1 VPRPRIR
8 LLSAIAVAGAA
19 LLALAIAPAGG
30 LAKRGHVPRALLVG
44 SWHGH
49 KGQFKT
55 IQAAVNAARSGD
67 WVLVGPGDYH
77 ERADFKSSGR
87 PSADD
92 AGGGVY
98 ITKPGL
104 HLRGMNRNRVVVDGT
119 KRSSKKCSSAA
130 SDQTVGPLHKGERLG
145 RNGVEVWKANGVY
158 VENLT
163 VCNFLGSGAG
173 NEIWWNGGDGSG
185 KVGLGSYWGN
195 YITGTTTYIGKQDSK
210 IAQYAIFVSNSRGPG
225 VIDHSYGSNMAD
237 SNYYVGACPDC
248 SATIN
253 HAHSENGALGFS
265 GTNAG
270 GHLVLKNSEWD
281 KNRAGIVPNSLN
293 NDDAPPPQD
302 GRCPHSTTK
311 SCTVIENNHIHDNN
325 NPNTPG
331 AGVAASGPVG
341 VGIELVGA
349 SYNTVRSNKIDHNGA
364 WGIVIH
370 EYPDTETPP
379 ASGISHCQGGT
390 QLPGGVCNF
399 PAIGNI
405 VHDNRFSANGG
416 FGQPTNGDIGDEPAA
431 ANPHNCF
438 FGNTDPA
445 GLSSDPP
452 NIQTVDGP
460 PCTGPGPGDEPG
472 LGAALICASSLN
484 PTGSCSGYPGY
495 TGVKLLPLKRQPTM
509 PNPCA
514 GVPANAWCPKHK

>member
-1 VPRPRIR
+1 
-8 LLSAIAVAGAA
+8 
-19 LLALAIAPAGG
+19 
-30 LAKRGHVPRALLVG
+30 
-44 SWHGH
+44 
-49 KGQFKT
+49 
-55 IQAAVNAARSGD
+55 
-67 WVLVGPGDYH
+67 
-77 ERADFKSSGR
+77 
-87 PSADD
+87 
-92 AGGGVY
+92 
-98 ITKPGL
+98 
-104 HLRGMNRNRVVVDGT
+104 M
-119 KRSSKKCSSAA
+119 
-130 SDQTVGPLHKGERLG
+130 
-145 RNGVEVWKANGVY
+145 
-158 VENLT
+158 LT
-163 VCNFLGSGAG
+163 
-173 NEIWWNGGDGSG
+173 
-185 KVGLGSYWGN
+185 
-195 YITGTTTYIGKQDSK
+195 K
-210 IAQYAIFVSNSRGPG
+210 IAQYAILVSNSRGPG

-311 SCTVIENNHIHDNN
+311 SCTVIENNHIHDN
-325 NPNTPG
+325 
-331 AGVAASGPVG
+331 
-341 VGIELVGA
+341 
-349 SYNTVRSNKIDHNGA
+349 
-364 WGIVIH
+364 
-370 EYPDTETPP
+370 
-379 ASGISHCQGGT
+379 
-390 QLPGGVCNF
+390 
-399 PAIGNI
+399 
-405 VHDNRFSANGG
+405 RFSANGG
-416 FGQPTNGDIGDEPAA
+416 FGQPTNGDVGDEPAA